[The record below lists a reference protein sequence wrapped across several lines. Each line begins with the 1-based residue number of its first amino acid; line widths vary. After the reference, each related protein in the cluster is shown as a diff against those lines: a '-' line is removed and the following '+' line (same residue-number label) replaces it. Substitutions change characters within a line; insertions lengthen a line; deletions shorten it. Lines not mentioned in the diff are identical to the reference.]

1 MFVSEITRDSGSNS
15 STSLDVYDAKPTIAL
30 HHAANTVTMPPNNS
44 PSAMPDT
51 YAYGAATTP
60 TSNVVIPGGWT
71 APVPVATQQIHP
83 RNGFVDVNYQEGQN
97 NYTVSDA
104 TQRRPDSAKSD
115 RRPTSAKQER
125 RPWSASS
132 GDATTNRRAEKVTDP
147 EIIQRKP
154 AGKTRVRTLNHGKNG
169 VGDYANP
176 GDAYIGYPTQ
186 GQGDGVY
193 SGLEDNNEYTSRKIR
208 DDIPDSDLI
217 DYEDD
222 GGDSLIDS
230 VDLDYDDT
238 MVRIFIALFD
248 YDPSIMSP
256 NPDAID
262 EELPFKEG
270 QLIKASTDKC
280 VTFIL
285 QPKHLCG
292 GNYCGCGVIIAA
304 SFVAFFENQNPC
316 FEILGNYCNCVVT
329 FAATFIPFFVNQNA
343 YMFEI
348 LNCWGRFPY
357 KMYYCVAQMS
367 NTIQC
372 IIVFFDC
379 FD

>member
-1 MFVSEITRDSGSNS
+1 M
-15 STSLDVYDAKPTIAL
+15 YDTKATIAL
-30 HHAANTVTMPPNNS
+30 HHAANTVTMPPTNS
-44 PSAMPDT
+44 PSATTDT

-60 TSNVVIPGGWT
+60 TSSIVNPGGWT
-71 APVPVATQQIHP
+71 APVPVATQHVHP
-83 RNGFVDVNYQEGQN
+83 RNGFVDVNYQETPGQN
-97 NYTVSDA
+97 NYVSDV

-132 GDATTNRRAEKVTDP
+132 GDAPANRRTEKITDP
-147 EIIQRKP
+147 EIIHRKP

-176 GDAYIGYPTQ
+176 GGAYIGYPTQ

-230 VDLDYDDT
+230 VDMDYDDT

-270 QLIKASTDKC
+270 QLIKASTYTQMC
-280 VTFIL
+280 YLYSSVETF
-285 QPKHLCG
+285 
-292 GNYCGCGVIIAA
+292 V
-304 SFVAFFENQNPC
+304 
-316 FEILGNYCNCVVT
+316 
-329 FAATFIPFFVNQNA
+329 
-343 YMFEI
+343 
-348 LNCWGRFPY
+348 
-357 KMYYCVAQMS
+357 
-367 NTIQC
+367 
-372 IIVFFDC
+372 
-379 FD
+379 